1 MSKLYRVFNKIDT
14 VEGFCEECGEQTIL
28 VAIVSEFYR
37 CTNCVHDT
45 KQHINGRIR
54 YLQLDESDKKW
65 IKDNIKKWLNKNL
78 HTLYLEQSLG
88 NVQADIKK
96 D

>member
-1 MSKLYRVFNKIDT
+1 MSKLYRVFNKIDI

-37 CTNCVHDT
+37 CTNCGHDT

-65 IKDNIKKWLNKNL
+65 IKDNIKN
-78 HTLYLEQSLG
+78 G
-88 NVQADIKK
+88 
-96 D
+96 

>member
-37 CTNCVHDT
+37 CTNCGHDT

-78 HTLYLEQSLG
+78 YTTYHVQNPE
-88 NVQADIKK
+88 NVRAVIKK